1 MVEFLVYSVNGDGD
15 GYDNPTYDSDV
26 RIRGTKHSTLITY
39 YIFVA
44 KNYHHRTQTTES
56 SSTKWSDV

>member
-26 RIRGTKHSTLITY
+26 RIQGTKSSTLITY
-39 YIFVA
+39 YIFA
-44 KNYHHRTQTTES
+44 KTYHHRTQTIES